1 MLLKIILAG
10 DGGQGIQLMAY
21 VICKAVFENNKHV
34 TYIPN
39 YGLEQRGGVSLAFIQ
54 ISDKGISYPKFTE
67 PDILVI
73 MSDQA
78 RERTVNYI
86 SDSVKIFDIKD
97 YASLEG
103 LQAKNFNVFF
113 LGLLAKLLEYKGVL
127 KVAETLL
134 LLEGRLKEK
143 AGWEENKNA
152 FQKGLDT

>member
-10 DGGQGIQLMAY
+10 DGGQGIQLMAD

-78 RERTVNYI
+78 RERVASYMLANTQVL
-86 SDSVKIFDIKD
+86 DIKN
-97 YASLEG
+97 YLE
-103 LQAKNFNVFF
+103 LNLPAKTYNTFF
-113 LGLLAKLLEYKGVL
+113 LGLLANLLEHKGVL
-127 KVAETLL
+127 KAPELFM

-143 AGWEENKNA
+143 EGWEDNKNA
-152 FQKGLDT
+152 FAKGTNI

>member
-1 MLLKIILAG
+1 MLLKLILAG
-10 DGGQGIQLMAY
+10 DGGQGIQLMAD

-78 RERTVNYI
+78 RERVTSYVVE
-86 SDSVKIFDIKD
+86 STQVFDIKN
-97 YASLEG
+97 YLEIN
-103 LQAKNFNVFF
+103 LPIKSYNIFF
-113 LGLLAKLLEYKGVL
+113 LGLLSRLLELKGVL
-127 KVAETLL
+127 KANELYM
-134 LLEGRLKEK
+134 LLEGQLKQKE
-143 AGWEENKNA
+143 GWEDNKMA
-152 FQKGLDT
+152 FEKGSNI